1 MNIENYGKIQ
11 EMLIKKGKDAFEK
24 NNPKLETFS
33 SPEADVLINDIEKTP
48 HAFVIACVMD
58 RQIKAEKAWNV
69 PLKLSQRLGTFR
81 FEDLRTLK
89 VEDVLHAMTLPTP
102 IHRFLK
108 EMSRNFCEAVKR
120 IDEKYSGDAS
130 KIWADEPTSAEVVYR
145 FLQFRGVGPK
155 IGTMAANI
163 LARHFKV
170 PFADYFSIDI
180 SVDVHVKRV
189 FARLGL
195 TDKDDSNE
203 GVIYRARSLNPG
215 FPGLLDFPTW
225 EIGKNWCHETK
236 PECGNCYMKDLCRSR
251 NANS

>member
-108 EMSRNFCEAVKR
+108 EMSRNFCG
-120 IDEKYSGDAS
+120 IYSAPPPALENRRMVFDFLGGGGLDIVTAFRYDRGTSKSLSPEDA
-130 KIWADEPTSAEVVYR
+130 I
-145 FLQFRGVGPK
+145 
-155 IGTMAANI
+155 
-163 LARHFKV
+163 
-170 PFADYFSIDI
+170 
-180 SVDVHVKRV
+180 
-189 FARLGL
+189 
-195 TDKDDSNE
+195 
-203 GVIYRARSLNPG
+203 
-215 FPGLLDFPTW
+215 
-225 EIGKNWCHETK
+225 
-236 PECGNCYMKDLCRSR
+236 
-251 NANS
+251 